1 LCCFWGFWILLL
13 TSVTL
18 TLLLLLVG
26 VGSPQT
32 ISSRGLSKKVVI
44 AINAGGGAHRYVN
57 VKW

>member
-1 LCCFWGFWILLL
+1 LLL

-57 VKW
+57 VK